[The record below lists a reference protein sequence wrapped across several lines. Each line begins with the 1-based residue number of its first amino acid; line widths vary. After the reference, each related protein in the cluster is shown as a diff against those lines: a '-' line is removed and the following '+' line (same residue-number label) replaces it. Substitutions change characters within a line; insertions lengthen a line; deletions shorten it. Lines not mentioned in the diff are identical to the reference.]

1 MDPDLTLYD
10 NPDSTNA
17 LKVRILLAELGQEAR
32 SIAVPL
38 EGERRAEYLD
48 LHPFGLIPTLVDADL
63 VVTESNTALRY
74 LAERA
79 GRWDLRGSDP
89 RERARV
95 DVVLD
100 SLSLEVRPHLWAVEE
115 FAHYGLDVSEDDRAA
130 RRAGLDRAL
139 DGFER
144 LLDPGGPYALGST
157 LTIADCAIAGRF
169 LHIGELSLVA
179 IATPR
184 LHRVVGS
191 MRRRAS
197 YARAASTIRGSRT
210 SGRPR
215 GSPCPPP
222 DGS

>member
-17 LKVRILLAELGQEAR
+17 LKVRILLAELAQEAR

-48 LHPFGLIPTLVDADL
+48 LHPFGLIPTLVDGDL

-100 SLSLEVRPHLWAVEE
+100 SLSLEVRPHLWAVE
-115 FAHYGLDVSEDDRAA
+115 
-130 RRAGLDRAL
+130 
-139 DGFER
+139 
-144 LLDPGGPYALGST
+144 
-157 LTIADCAIAGRF
+157 
-169 LHIGELSLVA
+169 
-179 IATPR
+179 
-184 LHRVVGS
+184 
-191 MRRRAS
+191 
-197 YARAASTIRGSRT
+197 
-210 SGRPR
+210 
-215 GSPCPPP
+215 
-222 DGS
+222 